1 MKKNKLKGEAL
12 YQKLKS
18 ERERLVKKYE
28 STGTIRYDEAV
39 GLIPVGG
46 NPGLT
51 TAPAAVGSPLLVNTG
66 RREKRV
72 PDYREDGALV
82 AAAGRVVLDLDAI
95 KAANIADGIPSGT
108 MMDALKKR
116 AEGKTILLFSDDASL
131 RYGTTILGEV
141 SCQLKLQGDIVNAIR
156 TSIFPGFQGAN
167 STLNGVQNTG
177 LIHALPGTVEQESLS
192 HRGFAKPT
200 NYRGDV
206 EYLKDP
212 VSIWS
217 TTDASRQSIMLLG
230 VNSEIRMWG
239 KDQVIDLNGFRIGA
253 HERPNRVAAFSSIID
268 LSDGH
273 FAGLSSK
280 GARNAHIYSSTGVGR
295 LARNNH
301 FAIRGHFVKG
311 LLVEGIT
318 SGDASTV
325 NQGSYFGTAIFND
338 SSEIVFKDV
347 HQEMLNKAVANSSMA
362 LSHYA
367 QLANIELMLGYFER
381 PSTWATSGAVA
392 CPWMKW
398 EAIASGATDTFGNG
412 KTTRYPVIKSVS
424 ELSDLFAPTPAALP
438 PTPTAAQQAA
448 FDAAT
453 AKKQQANLDAETI
466 NFALRAM
473 QAAHRKSMKSA
484 DDTYIQVNTGHNAL
498 NVVGANRAGLPM
510 DALQRMTSSTQIPR
524 SANLI
529 AQNPKTS
536 DGFRY
541 PDSVSYGF
549 RVGSSSEGV
558 GPLASSR
565 GGTVQDIYILDCTFS
580 GMHLS
585 PMETIA
591 IAAPGKGFNKTFN
604 GNGLR
609 PFGYTNA
616 QSDAASMAPSTI
628 LLSKEAIESVAKASV
643 AEAKPVDS
651 FDTAAKAVANYV
663 EAGGTSAWTAKK
675 ASGLYKGNDV
685 VEAALAAIEAAQI
698 LKKFFTA
705 AAPQAQL
712 GGADNS
718 NVDLGILALRK
729 SMMKALGALTANH
742 VGLKGGYQ
750 GDIFQDDGTYYGYG
764 EIYPWLEKADG
775 SLSVDKD
782 KILEQ
787 AAARTDR
794 RQTVAYSAARLP
806 DLSDSLFKLKLVDAE
821 TLALVTASSETPV
834 TYEQCVSLLGFGSG
848 SGPVTYKLVR
858 NLDGQHHVHKGSFG
872 VRIDNAAGFSVER
885 VVVKDHQTI
894 DAKDSIKSL
903 GSDAQ
908 QVAFG
913 VNEESEPESGVLK
926 IRGVSIN
933 GCTDGSIEDVLVAD
947 SKAGSMIAGVEIRGK
962 SSDVSVENVRAEALE
977 GREKAVGL
985 RVASKTSEIEVK
997 KARAVDLKAKH
1008 SGLAL
1013 PVEIE
1018 SDDCIVS

>member
-1 MKKNKLKGEAL
+1 MKKSKMKGEAL
-12 YQKLKS
+12 YQKLRA

-28 STGTIRYDEAV
+28 AGGTIRFDEAI

-46 NPGLT
+46 NPAVS
-51 TAPAAVGSPLLVNTG
+51 TAPAALGGALVANSG

-72 PDYREDGALV
+72 PDHREDGVV
-82 AAAGRVVLDLDAI
+82 ANAAGRVVLDLDAI
-95 KAANIADGIPSGT
+95 KAANIADGVPSGT

-116 AEGKTILLFSDDASL
+116 ASGKTVLLFADDAAL
-131 RYGTTILGEV
+131 RWGTVILGEV
-141 SCQLKLQGDIVNAIR
+141 PCQLKLMGDIVNAIR
-156 TSIFPGFQGAN
+156 NAIFPGFQAAT
-167 STLNGVQNTG
+167 STLNGFDNTG
-177 LIHALPGTVEQESLS
+177 AIHALPGYKEIESLT
-192 HRGFAKPT
+192 HRGFPKPV

-212 VSIWS
+212 VSLWA
-217 TTDASRQSIMLLG
+217 TTDASRQPIMLLG

-311 LLVEGIT
+311 LLVEGIS

-367 QLANIELMLGYFER
+367 QLANIEVMLGYFER
-381 PSTWATSGAVA
+381 PSTWATSGALA

-398 EAIASGATDTFGNG
+398 DSIASGATDTFGNG
-412 KTTRYPVIKSVS
+412 KTTRYPVIKSEA
-424 ELSDLFAPTPAALP
+424 ELKSAMGAGATDE
-438 PTPTAAQQAA
+438 QAA
-448 FDAAT
+448 RVR
-453 AKKQQANLDAETI
+453 KSL
-466 NFALRAM
+466 LAM

-498 NVVGANRAGLPM
+498 NATAAQHVAAGNPGLAM
-510 DALQRMTSSTQIPR
+510 DSLQRMTSVNQIPR

-529 AQNPKTS
+529 AQNPRTP

-549 RVGSSSEGV
+549 RVGSTSEGV

-616 QSDAASMAPSTI
+616 QSDAASMAPATI
-628 LLSKEAIESVAKASV
+628 LLSKEAIEAASKASV

-651 FDTAAKAVANYV
+651 IDTAAKAVANYV
-663 EAGGTSAWTAKK
+663 AAGGTSAWTAKK

-685 VEAALAAIEAAQI
+685 VEAGLAAVEAAQL
-698 LKKFFTA
+698 LKKHFTGA
-705 AAPQAQL
+705 VPQAQL
-712 GGADNS
+712 SGADNS
-718 NVDLGILALRK
+718 NIDIGVLALRK
-729 SMMKALGALTANH
+729 SMMSALGALTANH

-764 EIYPWLEKADG
+764 EIYPWLEKEDG
-775 SLSVDKD
+775 SVSIDKD

-794 RQTVAYSAARLP
+794 RQTVAYSAALLP
-806 DLSDSLFKLKLVDAE
+806 DLSDSLFKLKLVDSE
-821 TLALVTASSETPV
+821 TLALVTADSETPV

-872 VRIDNAAGFSVER
+872 VRIDSTAGFSVER
-885 VVVKDHQTI
+885 VVVKDHQTV

-947 SKAGSMIAGVEIRGK
+947 SKAGSQIVGVEIRGK
-962 SSDVSVENVRAEALE
+962 SSDISVESVRAEALE

-985 RVASKTSEIEVK
+985 RVAAKTSEIEVK
-997 KARAVDLKAKH
+997 KARASDLKGKH

-1018 SDDCIVS
+1018 SEDCQVS

>member
-1 MKKNKLKGEAL
+1 MSKSKLKGEAL
-12 YQKLKS
+12 YQKLRA

-28 STGTIRYDEAV
+28 AGGTIRFDEAI

-46 NPGLT
+46 APGSS
-51 TAPAAVGSPLLVNTG
+51 TAPAAVGGALVANNG
-66 RREKRV
+66 RRETRV
-72 PDYREDGALV
+72 VDFREDGATI
-82 AAAGRVVLDLDAI
+82 GTRVVLDLASI

-116 AEGKTILLFSDDASL
+116 ASGKTVLLFADDAAL
-131 RYGTTILGEV
+131 RYGTIILGEV
-141 SCQLKLQGDIVNAIR
+141 PCQLKLMGDIVNAIR
-156 TSIFPGFQGAN
+156 NAIFPGFQAVNG
-167 STLNGVQNTG
+167 TLNGVQNTG
-177 LIHALPGTVEQESLS
+177 LIHALPGTIEQESLT

-212 VSIWS
+212 VSLWA
-217 TTDASRQSIMLLG
+217 TTDVSRQPIMLFG
-230 VNSEIRMWG
+230 VNSEVRMWG

-311 LLVEGIT
+311 LLVEGVS
-318 SGDASTV
+318 SGDSSTI
-325 NQGSYFGTAIFND
+325 NHGSYFGTAIFND

-347 HQEMLNKAVANSSMA
+347 HQEMLNKAVSNSSIA

-367 QLANIELMLGYFER
+367 QLTNVEVLLGYFER
-381 PSTWATSGAVA
+381 PSTWNASGAAA

-398 EAIASGATDTFGNG
+398 EDKATADPDTFGNG
-412 KTTRYPVIKSVS
+412 KKTRFPVIKSEA
-424 ELSDLFAPTPAALP
+424 ELQAAGVPAAE
-438 PTPTAAQQAA
+438 
-448 FDAAT
+448 T
-453 AKKQQANLDAETI
+453 AKVRS
-466 NFALRAM
+466 ALLAM

-498 NVVGANRAGLPM
+498 NVAGANRAGLSM
-510 DALQRMTSSTQIPR
+510 NGLQQMSSVTQIPR

-529 AQNPKTS
+529 AQNPRTS
-536 DGFRY
+536 EGFRY

-580 GMHLS
+580 GMHLA
-585 PMETIA
+585 PMETLSI
-591 IAAPGKGFNKTFN
+591 GVSGGGLMKTFN

-609 PFGYTNA
+609 PFGYMNSI
-616 QSDAASMAPSTI
+616 SDAASMAPAM
-628 LLSKEAIESVAKASV
+628 LLVSKEEMESVVKASA
-643 AEAKPVDS
+643 AEAKPVDL

-663 EAGGTSAWTAKK
+663 AAGGSSAWSAKK

-685 VEAALAAIEAAQI
+685 VEAGLAAVEAAGL
-698 LKKFFTA
+698 LKKHFRSA
-705 AAPQAQL
+705 AAQGQL

-718 NVDLGILALRK
+718 NVDIGILALRK
-729 SMMKALGALTANH
+729 SMMSALGAHTANH

-750 GDIFQDDGTYYGYG
+750 GDIFQDDSTYYGYG

-775 SLSVDKD
+775 SLSIDKD

-787 AAARTDR
+787 AAARTNR
-794 RQTVAYSAARLP
+794 RQTVAYSAAQLP
-806 DLSDSLFKLKLVDAE
+806 DLSDSLFKLKLKDAD
-821 TLALVTASSETPV
+821 TLALVTADSETPV
-834 TYEQCVSLLGFGSG
+834 TYEQCSALLGFGSG
-848 SGPVTYKLVR
+848 TGPVEYKIVR
-858 NLDGQHHVHKGSFG
+858 NVDGQNHVHKGSFG
-872 VRIDNAAGFSVER
+872 VRIDSAAGFSVER
-885 VVVKDHQTI
+885 VVIKDHDTKE
-894 DAKDSIKSL
+894 AKDTVKSL
-903 GSDAQ
+903 GSDAT

-913 VNEESEPESGVLK
+913 VNEESEPESGALK
-926 IRGVSIN
+926 IRGISIN
-933 GCTDGSIEDVLVAD
+933 GCTAGSIEDVLVAD
-947 SKAGSMIAGVEIRGK
+947 SKAGSQIVGVEVRGK
-962 SSDVSVENVRAEALE
+962 SSDISVESVRSEGLE
-977 GREKAVGL
+977 GREKAVGV
-985 RVASKTSEIEVK
+985 RVAVKTSEIEVK
-997 KARAVDLKAKH
+997 KARASDLKGKH

-1018 SDDCIVS
+1018 SEDCQVS

>member
-1 MKKNKLKGEAL
+1 MKKTKLKGEAL

-18 ERERLVKKYE
+18 ERERLVKQYE
-28 STGTIRYDEAV
+28 AAGTIRYDEAI

-46 NPGLT
+46 NPALSTAAT
-51 TAPAAVGSPLLVNTG
+51 TLGGAQVVNTG

-72 PDYREDGALV
+72 PDFREDGVV
-82 AAAGRVVLDLDAI
+82 AAANGRVVLDFDAI
-95 KAANIADGIPSGT
+95 KAANIADGIPSGS

-116 AEGKTILLFSDDASL
+116 AAGKTILLFADDAAL
-131 RYGTTILGEV
+131 RYGTVILGEV
-141 SCQLKLQGDIVNAIR
+141 SCQLKLMGDIVNAIR
-156 TSIFPGFQGAN
+156 LGIFPGFQAAN
-167 STLNGVQNTG
+167 TTLNGVLNTG
-177 LIHALPGTVEQESLS
+177 LVHALPGTVEQESLT
-192 HRGFAKPT
+192 HRGLPKPA

-212 VSIWS
+212 TSIWA

-273 FAGLSSK
+273 FAGLSTK
-280 GARNAHIYSSTGVGR
+280 GARNAHIYSSSGVGR
-295 LARNNH
+295 LLRNNH

-311 LLVEGIT
+311 LLVESIT
-318 SGDASTV
+318 SGEASTV

-367 QLANIELMLGYFER
+367 QLANVEIALGYFER
-381 PSTWATSGAVA
+381 PSTWETAGKLAL
-392 CPWMKW
+392 PWMKW
-398 EAIASGATDTFGNG
+398 EPLAAGATDTFGNG
-412 KTTRYPVIKSVS
+412 KTTRFPVVKSEA
-424 ELSDLFAPTPAALP
+424 ELQTAGVPAAS
-438 PTPTAAQQAA
+438 TSRVR
-448 FDAAT
+448 
-453 AKKQQANLDAETI
+453 N
-466 NFALRAM
+466 ALLAM
-473 QAAHRKSMKSA
+473 QAAYRKSMKSA

-510 DALQRMTSSTQIPR
+510 DSLQRMTDVKQIPR
-524 SANLI
+524 SANLV
-529 AQNPKTS
+529 AQNPRAPE
-536 DGFRY
+536 GQRY

-549 RVGSSSEGV
+549 RVGSASEGV

-565 GGTVQDIYILDCTFS
+565 GGTVQDIYIMDCTFS

-585 PMETIA
+585 PMETLA
-591 IAAPGKGFNKTFN
+591 IAAPGKAFNKTFN

-609 PFGYTNA
+609 PFGYTNS
-616 QSDAASMAPSTI
+616 QSDAASMAPATL
-628 LLSKEAIESVAKASV
+628 LLSKEAIESVAKASA
-643 AEAKPVDS
+643 AEAKPVDA

-663 EAGGTSAWTAKK
+663 AAGGTSAWTAKK

-685 VEAALAAIEAAQI
+685 VEASLAAIEAIQL

-705 AAPQAQL
+705 AIPQAQL
-712 GGADNS
+712 AGADNS
-718 NVDLGILALRK
+718 NIDLGILALRR
-729 SMMKALGALTANH
+729 SMMNALGAHTANH
-742 VGLKGGYQ
+742 VGLKGGFQ
-750 GDIFQDDGTYYGYG
+750 GDIFQDDSTYYGYG
-764 EIYPWLEKADG
+764 EIYPWLVKEDG
-775 SLSVDKD
+775 SVDVDKD

-794 RQTVAYSAARLP
+794 RQTVAYSAALLP
-806 DLSDSLFKLKLVDAE
+806 DLSDSLLKLKLVDAE
-821 TLALVTASSETPV
+821 TLALVTADSETPV
-834 TYEQCVSLLGFGSG
+834 TYEQCATLLGFGSG
-848 SGPVTYKLVR
+848 TGPVTFKIVR

-872 VRIDNAAGFSVER
+872 VRVDSASSVSVER
-885 VVVKDHQTI
+885 VVIKDHETS
-894 DAKDSIKSL
+894 DAKDAVKWA

-933 GCTDGSIEDVLVAD
+933 GCTDVSIEDVLVAD
-947 SKAGSMIAGVEIRGK
+947 CDAGSSISGVEIRGK
-962 SSDVSVENVRAEALE
+962 SSDVSVENVRAEKLSA
-977 GREKAVGL
+977 REKAVGL
-985 RVASKTSEIEVK
+985 RVAAKTSEIEVK
-997 KARAVDLKAKH
+997 KARAVDLTARH

-1018 SDDCIVS
+1018 SEDCKVS